1 MEPVHLANNEY
12 VNIQHI
18 KHAIRYEKDFLRGYD
33 EMETNRRKYSLEID
47 AKHGLIDELL
57 KTNVIDINYPDNSG
71 ENGFVVA
78 EIIVG
83 IKESQDTH
91 KIINS

>member
-1 MEPVHLANNEY
+1 
-12 VNIQHI
+12 
-18 KHAIRYEKDFLRGYD
+18 
-33 EMETNRRKYSLEID
+33 METNRRKYSLEID
-47 AKHGLIDELL
+47 AKHGLIDERL